1 MFKRIAVFV
10 FVLVLFSFPVRAG
23 QTVSVRMP
31 LDGEKSLSE
40 VEDKL
45 VSEALETALSLETKE
60 MLGVSPTPLLK
71 NKLLLPQMDQLVMS
85 YSEVGRIHS
94 DSALKLRIE
103 VRIDRDSL
111 RKLLKE
117 SGFYY
122 SAYSP
127 IVFELKTTGLTLR
140 ERQTIDRLKAMSGMR
155 SRPGGNPVLTV
166 SRDATERWTAR
177 MEYKDKSLAAVHRDP
192 QELWFSIWS
201 KYFSQKDVRDKFVYS
216 LHLSIGGWPTVEA
229 MRLFDELFTGW
240 NKAVENKQLM
250 EVISDYGR
258 LIGKWRVET
267 RDVHLLQR
275 RLAGFSEKRA
285 LDFKLVSV
293 KEQDS

>member
-1 MFKRIAVFV
+1 MFKRIAIFV

-23 QTVSVRMP
+23 QTVSVQTP

-45 VSEALETALSLETKE
+45 VSEAFETALSLETKE
-60 MLGVSPTPLLK
+60 MLGVSPPPLLM
-71 NKLLLPQMDQLVMS
+71 NELLLPQMDQLIMS
-85 YSEVGRIHS
+85 YSEVGRTHS
-94 DSALKLRIE
+94 DSALELRIE

-117 SGFYY
+117 SGYYY

-155 SRPGGNPVLTV
+155 SRPGAEPVLTL
-166 SRDATERWTAR
+166 SRDAKERWTAR

-201 KYFSQKDVRDKFVYS
+201 RYFSQKEVRDEFVYS
-216 LHLSIGGWPTVEA
+216 LQLSIGGWPTVEA
-229 MRLFDELFTGW
+229 MRLFDERFSGW
-240 NKAVENKQLM
+240 NRAMEKKQLV
-250 EVISDYGR
+250 EVVSAYGR
-258 LIGKWRVET
+258 LTGKWRVET